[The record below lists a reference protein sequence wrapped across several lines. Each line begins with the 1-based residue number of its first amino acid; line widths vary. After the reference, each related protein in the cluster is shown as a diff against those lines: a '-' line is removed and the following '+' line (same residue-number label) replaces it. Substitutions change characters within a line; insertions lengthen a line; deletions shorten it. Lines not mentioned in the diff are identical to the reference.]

1 MSVED
6 GRKLYIR
13 KHTKANPG
21 DELKRLLK
29 AEPNSVDFG
38 TLAYLARQG
47 NEEARDRVRTFAD
60 RGNVMAQNALTENPS
75 GVDVTGAGASPA
87 DNVHFGGS
95 DTAA

>member
-13 KHTKANPG
+13 KHAKAKPE
-21 DELKRLLK
+21 DEVRRLLK

-38 TLAYLARQG
+38 ALAYLARQG

-60 RGNVMAQNALTENPS
+60 RGNVMAQNALTQDPTGFEF
-75 GVDVTGAGASPA
+75 TGAGAGAA
-87 DNVHFGGS
+87 DNVDPGNS
-95 DTAA
+95 AA